1 LEVRLIRTPSR
12 RFDPFALLERAV
24 SPAFAHRVVR
34 AVVLAFLVIF
44 LAHRLGQYH
53 AYLFKPLWAAE
64 TLVYVVFIVAYAMR
78 VDPKDRSRGVREVL
92 VPLVGAVLPFALLQS
107 RPLPWVVH
115 RPVALYALFSS
126 MTFFTAFTVWGLW
139 SLRSSFSIT
148 VEARRLVQ
156 GGAYRRVR
164 HPVYLGEMLT
174 AVAVAV
180 WRASAANAVLLVL
193 FIVIQFLRARWEEE
207 KLARVFPEYRPYAGR
222 AWWPY
227 PPRKGI

>member
-1 LEVRLIRTPSR
+1 MEARLIRTLSWK
-12 RFDPFALLERAV
+12 FDPFALLERAV

-34 AVVLAFLVIF
+34 AVVLALLLIF

-107 RPLPWVVH
+107 PPLPWVVH

-126 MTFFTAFTVWGLW
+126 MTVFTAFTVWGLW

-207 KLARVFPEYRPYAGR
+207 KLARVFPEYGPYAGR